1 MSWQKLPKELQLQI
15 LEEVAN
21 SDDHRNLPRLARVCR
36 DWQNFF
42 EFLIYKH
49 VVLDED
55 VLHAFEATV
64 AANRAKLAA
73 VEAVTFRIKLP
84 EYQYPQCLG
93 PEDVDTTISNNQ
105 AFTYQVLG
113 LLDMLSGWHEIKSKG
128 ITLGLAVFTPSDNE
142 HRFFFCEEEEDY
154 PFQFEGDLQRSPNLL
169 EYYQRNIWKSTRYIC
184 PSEYHYDLP
193 NEIEEET
200 RVCGEPLVFVREG
213 EFIPYLPR
221 VPIVEHFSIRRQRF
235 RSIGVC
241 TVALI
246 AFRCLTNVRSLR
258 FERRAAQDVTLDI
271 SERQSQAESLI
282 LALGLHRSIR
292 QLSFTEWT
300 SFHSTLDFGWK
311 PSMLRNAG
319 IARVF
324 QYLTDFATNCTG
336 TVDHIL
342 AEMTTPGMCQSLERL
357 SLAPQSFNRK
367 SSSQHAMM
375 DTIERSTEILPACP
389 NLRVMELWGVKDG
402 DGRIFRYKMDRG
414 ARRAS
419 ITWSTCRS
427 DIPFLNRVVVKSWV
441 DATTNIGAHPLAIC
455 TENIDETELAMQINH
470 GQPLLKY
477 LELRH
482 LLMHPL
488 TLAEINAEDE
498 LMRIRGRRRLPRSN
512 IEQ

>member
-1 MSWQKLPKELQLQI
+1 MSWQKLPKEIRLQI

-42 EFLIYKH
+42 ELILYKQ
-49 VVLDED
+49 VVLYED
-55 VLHAFEATV
+55 VLPAFEATV
-64 AANRAKLAA
+64 ATNRAKLAA
-73 VEAVTFRIKLP
+73 VEEVIFRVKLP
-84 EYQYPQCLG
+84 EYQYPQCLY
-93 PEDVDTTISNNQ
+93 PEGFDTRILNNQ
-105 AFTYQVLG
+105 AFAGQILRLFG
-113 LLDMLSGWHEIKSKG
+113 MLSAWHVIKSKG

-184 PSEYHYDLP
+184 PSEDHYDLP

-200 RVCGEPLVFVREG
+200 RVCGDPLMFVRHG
-213 EFIPYLPR
+213 EFFPLLPS
-221 VPIVEHFSIRRQRF
+221 VPIVEHFFIRRQRF
-235 RSIGVC
+235 RSIGVDA
-241 TVALI
+241 VALMQLS
-246 AFRCLTNVRSLR
+246 LTNVRSIR
-258 FERRAAQDVTLDI
+258 FERRAAQDVLFDI
-271 SERQSQAESLI
+271 TQRRSQATTLI
-282 LALGLHRSIR
+282 LGVPLSVR
-292 QLSFTEWT
+292 QLSLTEWT
-300 SFHSTLDFGWK
+300 SFHSTLDFGSK
-311 PSMLRNAG
+311 PSMLRTVG
-319 IARVF
+319 IAVVF
-324 QYLTDFATNCTG
+324 EFLTDFATNCIG

-342 AEMTTPGMCQSLERL
+342 TGMTTPGMCQSLERL
-357 SLAPQSFNRK
+357 SLTPQSFNRK
-367 SSSQHAMM
+367 SSYRHAMM

-427 DIPFLNRVVVKSWV
+427 DIPFLNRAVVKSWV
-441 DATTNIGAHPLAIC
+441 DATANIGEHPLAIH

-470 GQPLLKY
+470 GQPLLKH

-488 TLAEINAEDE
+488 TLAEINAKNE
-498 LMRIRGRRRLPRSN
+498 LKRIRGRRRLPRSN